1 MVRRLLL
8 YSAPVV
14 GKSSSQRRDRP
25 LCANNEALFNA
36 SCCFCLR
43 RKAVYQRF
51 GAPAGPSCQRKGL
64 QDKGAWYVSLCLIRL
79 PSSEKVCLKRRM
91 FFVWAEYP
99 RFNAGTDFQLQRIT
113 VSQRPESFSFA
124 KECRAETLYSA
135 SVCEGKPCINASG
148 PRPAFRRPG
157 RWMQAGGIHFRR

>member
-1 MVRRLLL
+1 MLILFAKDN
-8 YSAPVV
+8 SGAT
-14 GKSSSQRRDRP
+14 RP
-25 LCANNEALFNA
+25 
-36 SCCFCLR
+36 
-43 RKAVYQRF
+43 
-51 GAPAGPSCQRKGL
+51 PAGPSCQRKGL

-124 KECRAETLYSA
+124 KECRAATLYSA
-135 SVCEGKPCINASG
+135 SVCEGKPCISAPGPPAGLQAAGPVDAS
-148 PRPAFRRPG
+148 RRNSLPPLSAAATVQAPPPVQCVRRRRAVVVLG
-157 RWMQAGGIHFRR
+157 R